1 MSVPRCPA
9 AYLRIPSP
17 SSQLAMVTAARQRG
31 WPEPDL
37 YADVPGSDAPGLAEL
52 TTAIAAARHDALLLP
67 MTLAEQPPMLRL
79 LAICTKQGV
88 TVSFFAAAVTADSP
102 PRPGPFPAAGP
113 QPAPQEPWSTLT
125 RARLD
130 ALSELFPAWRV
141 WLDRHGWHARR
152 RDAHLQVFRPGSPAF
167 HVRADTATELAA
179 QLCWQ
184 QAAEA
189 YTPQGCARGR
199 LAEEAGLSAAAPG
212 RQ

>member
-1 MSVPRCPA
+1 MSTPRCPA
-9 AYLRIPSP
+9 AYLRTPSP
-17 SSQLAMVTAARQRG
+17 SGRLAMVTAARQRG

-37 YADVPGSDAPGLAEL
+37 YADVPGVGTPGLAEL
-52 TTAIAAARHDALLLP
+52 TTAIAAARHDGLLLP
-67 MTLAEQPPMLRL
+67 MTLADEPAMLRL

-88 TVSFFAAAVTADSP
+88 TVSFFAPGVTRESP
-102 PRPGPFPAAGP
+102 PDPAPFPAEAP
-113 QPAPQEPWSTLT
+113 HPAAPEPWSTLT

-130 ALSELFPAWRV
+130 ALSELFPHWRV

-152 RDAHLQVFRPGSPAF
+152 RDPHLQVFRPGAPAF

-199 LAEEAGLSAAAPG
+199 LAEEAGLSGPASS
-212 RQ
+212 RH

>member
-1 MSVPRCPA
+1 
-9 AYLRIPSP
+9 
-17 SSQLAMVTAARQRG
+17 MVAAARQRG

-37 YADVPGSDAPGLAEL
+37 YADVPGSDTPGLAEL

-67 MTLAEQPPMLRL
+67 ITLAEQLPMLRL

-88 TVSFFAAAVTADSP
+88 TVSFFAPAVAADSP
-102 PRPGPFPAAGP
+102 PQPDPFPAAAP
-113 QPAPQEPWSTLT
+113 HLVPQEPWSTLT

-130 ALSELFPAWRV
+130 ALSDLFPAWRV

-152 RDAHLQVFRPGSPAF
+152 RDAHLQVFRPGAPAF

-199 LAEEAGLSAAAPG
+199 LAEEAGLAVPAPVQ
-212 RQ
+212 R